1 MLISTILP
9 ILTYSN
15 FVFLWGKY
23 MNRFQLVSSKKKK
36 SSIISMS
43 MSMKENSQTHDLVT
57 AVDVNYLPCDRRS
70 GVARQKNPGCAE
82 FRWIAASA

>member
-1 MLISTILP
+1 MSTKTTATDIRYEYMHRHDEYLPKFICKINFIYMLLP

-36 SSIISMS
+36 SS
-43 MSMKENSQTHDLVT
+43 TDDDHV
-57 AVDVNYLPCDRRS
+57 R
-70 GVARQKNPGCAE
+70 GCCK
-82 FRWIAASA
+82 